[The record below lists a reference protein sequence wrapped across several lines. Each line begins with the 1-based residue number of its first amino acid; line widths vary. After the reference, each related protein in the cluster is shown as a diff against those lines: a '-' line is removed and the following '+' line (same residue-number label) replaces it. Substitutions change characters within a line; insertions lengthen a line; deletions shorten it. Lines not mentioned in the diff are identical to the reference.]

1 MPSLAQ
7 HLDLT
12 DVQARA
18 QRARIDRRIQRK
30 RQEPYTSVEVVL
42 CCALFR
48 VVDPHRFGGRNI
60 SQVPSEVTLLADLFV
75 RSPASITSKM
85 LNLDGSRANAAAD
98 EVLFFEAMA
107 ADSAHFAVL
116 YERVLL
122 AARHMGIGPER
133 MPDFVERHPGGGI
146 VLLGQDDLP
155 QQPLVESVERL
166 AAKIRARQLAAS
178 DAQTTRIAEQTIRL
192 GQHRFAREVL
202 TNYWHQCAF
211 CEFAPRSLPRKRLLI
226 ASHIKP
232 WAACSDPERLD
243 ASNGIAACPMHD
255 AAFDAGLITVNGG
268 LRVHRARRLQRSREI
283 DPGVEHSFGPALR
296 STLRVPGHAAP
307 AAPYLQW
314 HQQHVYA
321 DDV

>member
-1 MPSLAQ
+1 MPSLVE

-18 QRARIDRRIQRK
+18 QWARIDRRVQRK
-30 RQEPYTSVEVVL
+30 RQEPYASVEVVL

-60 SQVPSEVTLLADLFV
+60 GHVPNEVTLLADLFV

-122 AARHMGIGPER
+122 AARYMGIGPER
-133 MPDFVERHPGGGI
+133 LPDFVERHPGGGI
-146 VLLGQDDLP
+146 VLLGQDELP

-178 DAQTTRIAEQTIRL
+178 EAQTTRIAERTIRL

-202 TNYWHQCAF
+202 NNYRHQCAF

-243 ASNGIAACPMHD
+243 ASNGIATCPMHD

-268 LRVHRARRLQRSREI
+268 LRVHRARRLQRSRAI
-283 DPGVEHSFGPALR
+283 DPGVEHSFGPSLR
-296 STLRVPGHAAP
+296 STLRAPGQAAP
-307 AAPYLQW
+307 ASLYLQW
-314 HQQHVYA
+314 HQTHVYA
-321 DDV
+321 GDV

>member
-1 MPSLAQ
+1 
-7 HLDLT
+7 
-12 DVQARA
+12 
-18 QRARIDRRIQRK
+18 
-30 RQEPYTSVEVVL
+30 
-42 CCALFR
+42 
-48 VVDPHRFGGRNI
+48 
-60 SQVPSEVTLLADLFV
+60 
-75 RSPASITSKM
+75 M